1 MQMGR
6 RRVLGLMPL
15 LGVAACS
22 DAIPI
27 EMPSS
32 PSPSVAVESVPGAS
46 GAADITEVHYKTD
59 RALPAAV
66 KPSGKAM
73 QQFAATFWDALPAT
87 DQNLAASPCSLA
99 AVLNILGMGAN
110 GKLLEQYQQV
120 LGGEMD
126 TVAAQ
131 LTSIENQ
138 VEEAV
143 SRGGEEAQNRNNPE
157 DFTPRWR
164 AINALFLDRQTT
176 FDEDFLRRIYT
187 GLGASGYQVDFAR
200 DPGGVRKAINSFV
213 AEQTND
219 LIKELLDESAIT
231 ASTILVALNTLWLKF
246 AWQNPAID
254 LGSGIDFQ
262 KTDSKANVP
271 AILLKDAGR
280 QASGQGWKSATVP
293 MLGSRMGVTFILPD
307 QWPWQLSAEM
317 LSTACWAPAATVE
330 VTVPKFK
337 VVGDFNLKSTL
348 ISMGLTDAFSTAYE
362 RICET
367 PIGLTEVVQKC
378 IVSLDETGIEAAAAT
393 AAVLK
398 EASAEE
404 PAVRLVLDR
413 PFWFVVHDLK
423 SNAPLFLGSVTDPK
437 Y

>member
-6 RRVLGLMPL
+6 RRVLGFMPL

-27 EMPSS
+27 EIPSS
-32 PSPSVAVESVPGAS
+32 PSPSVAVESIPGAS
-46 GAADITEVHYKTD
+46 GAADITEVRYKTE
-59 RALPAAV
+59 RVLPAAV

-87 DQNLAASPCSLA
+87 NQNLAASPYSLA
-99 AVLNILGMGAN
+99 AVLNILGMGAD

-131 LTSIENQ
+131 LASIENQ

-143 SRGGEEAQNRNNPE
+143 ARGGEEAQNQDNPE

-164 AINALFLDRQTT
+164 VLNALFMDRQTT
-176 FDEDFLRRIYT
+176 FAEDFLRRVYT
-187 GLGASGYQVDFAR
+187 GLGASGYQ
-200 DPGGVRKAINSFV
+200 
-213 AEQTND
+213 
-219 LIKELLDESAIT
+219 
-231 ASTILVALNTLWLKF
+231 
-246 AWQNPAID
+246 AWQSPAID
-254 LGSGIDFQ
+254 LGAGIDFQ
-262 KTDSKANVP
+262 KPDSKANVP

-280 QASGQGWKSATVP
+280 QASGEGWRSATVP

-307 QWPWQLSAEM
+307 QWPWQLSSEI

-337 VVGDFNLKSTL
+337 VVGDFNLKGTL
-348 ISMGLTDAFSTAYE
+348 IGMGLTDAFNTAYK

-367 PIGLTEVVQKC
+367 PIALTEVVQKC
-378 IVSLDETGIEAAAAT
+378 IVSLDETGIEATAAT

-398 EASAEE
+398 EASVEE
-404 PAVRLVLDR
+404 PAARLVLDR

-437 Y
+437 R